1 MKLKYA
7 FKRTITNSSASARQE
22 TEAGS
27 AGWNAEKMQCLQGR
41 CFCR

>member
-22 TEAGS
+22 TKPEVRM
-27 AGWNAEKMQCLQGR
+27 EC
-41 CFCR
+41 